1 MHVIRLVEA
10 CRTDGME
17 LLNDSTLIL
26 IAKNPGAA
34 HPRDF
39 LFFFTGATAGLHQ
52 PEQLYRNKEPGI
64 LEGREKQ
71 GT

>member
-10 CRTDGME
+10 CRTDRME

-39 LFFFTGATAGLHQ
+39 LFFLPGLQ
-52 PEQLYRNKEPGI
+52 QAYTSLNNFIETRN
-64 LEGREKQ
+64 Q
-71 GT
+71 GF